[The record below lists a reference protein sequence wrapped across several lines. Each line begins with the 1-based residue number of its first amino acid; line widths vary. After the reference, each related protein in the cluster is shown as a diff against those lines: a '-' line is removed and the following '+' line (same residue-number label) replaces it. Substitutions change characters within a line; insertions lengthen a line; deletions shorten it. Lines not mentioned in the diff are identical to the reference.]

1 MLKIVISI
9 IIIATIIATIGIK
22 GTSMDSKPDKNKWSK
37 EINKLTPEEQYV
49 LIDKGTERPFT
60 GVLLD
65 NKDVG
70 IYKCKLCGTPL
81 FSSTNKFESHC
92 GWPSFDDAISGAVKE
107 VPDIDG
113 RRVEIVCAKCGGH
126 LGHVF
131 RGEGMTVK
139 NTRHCVNSLSLNFEK
154 QNLQKVEPFTTG
166 IKYAYFAGGCF
177 WGVEHLLQKIDGVSD
192 VQSGYMGGKTEN
204 PTYKEICNGGTGH
217 IEAVKVTY
225 DASKVSYEALA
236 KAFFEIHD
244 PTQKGRQGPDVGSQ
258 YISAIFVDDED
269 EKATIDKLVGILES
283 KGYDIATK
291 ILPMAHFYP
300 AEDYHQDYYVK
311 HGKEPYCHVHI
322 KRF

>member
-1 MLKIVISI
+1 MKKIVIGI
-9 IIIATIIATIGIK
+9 IIIATIIGIK
-22 GTSMDSKPDKNKWSK
+22 GISMDSKPDKSKWSS

-65 NKDVG
+65 NKDAGV
-70 IYKCKLCGTPL
+70 YKCKLCGTPL
-81 FSSTNKFESHC
+81 FSSTSKFESHC

-107 VPDIDG
+107 ISDKDG

-131 RGEGMTVK
+131 RGEGMTQK

-154 QNLQKVEPFTTG
+154 KDAQKVEPFTTD

-177 WGVEHLLQKIDGVSD
+177 WGVEHLLQKIDGVND
-192 VQSGYMGGKTEN
+192 VASGYMGGKTEN
-204 PTYKEICNGGTGH
+204 PTYKEICDGGTGH

-225 DASKVSYEALA
+225 DASKVSYETLA

-269 EKATIDKLVGILES
+269 EKETIVNLIGILKT
-283 KGYDIATK
+283 KGYDVATK
-291 ILPMAHFYP
+291 ILPMSHFYK

-311 HGKEPYCHVHI
+311 HGKEPYCHVHV